1 MGCRRYDYDCYGAL
15 MVREI
20 ATQRAS
26 AHKSAVPTAC
36 IPFRRVGATSGA
48 RLD

>member
-1 MGCRRYDYDCYGAL
+1 MGCRRYDYDCCGAL

-20 ATQRAS
+20 ATQSSS
-26 AHKSAVPTAC
+26 AHKSAVRTAC
-36 IPFRRVGATSGA
+36 IPFRRLGAMAGA